1 MQKLELVSL
10 TKNDPQ
16 AHSRGT
22 TQSIGHAVKE
32 VSTILEA
39 NAGVGTFGKEGHQAA
54 NNADSAVGELK
65 FLRRLMLIHGR
76 TGAMCGE
83 S

>member
-1 MQKLELVSL
+1 M
-10 TKNDPQ
+10 
-16 AHSRGT
+16 
-22 TQSIGHAVKE
+22 
-32 VSTILEA
+32 ILEA
-39 NAGVGTFGKEGHQAA
+39 NAGVETFGKEGRQAA

-65 FLRRLMLIHGR
+65 FLRRLLLIHGR